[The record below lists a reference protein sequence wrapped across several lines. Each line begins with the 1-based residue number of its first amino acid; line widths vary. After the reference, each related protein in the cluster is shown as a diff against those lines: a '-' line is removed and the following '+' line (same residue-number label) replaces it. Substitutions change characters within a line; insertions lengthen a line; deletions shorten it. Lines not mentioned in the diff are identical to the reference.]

1 MAIKAKAVVSVENGC
16 GVVMPTSN
24 LTICDGILCVGVSK
38 DHLEPIGRIRK
49 WLKLSGNRICVGIE
63 DSDNCW
69 HLVGVSLHDF
79 SELYFS
85 SFEKANKEEDD
96 TADPDEDQWF

>member
-1 MAIKAKAVVSVENGC
+1 MAIAAKAVVSVENGC
-16 GVVMPTSN
+16 GAVMPTGN
-24 LTICDGILCVGVSK
+24 LTIHDGILCIGVSK

-49 WLKLSGNRICVGIE
+49 WLEIAGNRIVVGIE
-63 DSDNCW
+63 NSDSCW
-69 HLVGVSLHDF
+69 HLAGVGLRDF

-85 SFEKANKEEDD
+85 SFEKTGKEEDD

>member
-1 MAIKAKAVVSVENGC
+1 MAIEAKAIVSVENGC

-24 LTICDGILCVGVSK
+24 LTIHDGILCIGVAK

-49 WLKLSGNRICVGIE
+49 WFEIAGNRILVDIE
-63 DSDNCW
+63 NSDNCW
-69 HLVGVSLHDF
+69 HLVGVSLQEF

-85 SFEKANKEEDD
+85 SFEEADKEE

>member
-1 MAIKAKAVVSVENGC
+1 MAITAKAVVSVENGC
-16 GVVMPTSN
+16 GVIMPTSN
-24 LTICDGILCVGVSK
+24 LTIADGILCIGMSK

-49 WLKLSGNRICVGIE
+49 WLEIAGNRIVVGIE
-63 DSDNCW
+63 NSDNCW
-69 HLVGVSLHDF
+69 HLVGVSLCDF

-96 TADPDEDQWF
+96 TTDPDEDQWF